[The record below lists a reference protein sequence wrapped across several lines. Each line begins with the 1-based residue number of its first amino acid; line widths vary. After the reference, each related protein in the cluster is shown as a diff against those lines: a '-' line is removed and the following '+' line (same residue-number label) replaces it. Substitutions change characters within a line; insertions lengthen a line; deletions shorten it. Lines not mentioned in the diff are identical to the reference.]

1 MKKLWTFA
9 PVAVGVAALEVSMD
23 DWLRLGVEV
32 ALGITAVLIG
42 DHSPPDGTA
51 NRGPHLRAD
60 KTLVSTPLF

>member
-42 DHSPPDGTA
+42 SLTPRR
-51 NRGPHLRAD
+51 NR
-60 KTLVSTPLF
+60 